1 MARVEDLCSFLARV
15 NLHLFSTRKNK
26 VAKVK
31 DRLKVKSLRGFLA
44 RVKNLSVAFVAKF
57 KDLCDFLARVEIL
70 WFLPIEK
77 ICVAK
82 SLLVHTKKHN
92 NLCLYLELAIPWG
105 ETSISLAAIP
115 G

>member
-1 MARVEDLCSFLARV
+1 M
-15 NLHLFSTRKNK
+15 
-26 VAKVK
+26 AKVK